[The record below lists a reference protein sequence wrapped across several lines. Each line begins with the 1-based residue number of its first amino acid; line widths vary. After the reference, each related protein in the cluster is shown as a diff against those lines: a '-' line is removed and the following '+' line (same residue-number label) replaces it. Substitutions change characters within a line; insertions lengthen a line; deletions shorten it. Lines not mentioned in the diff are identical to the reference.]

1 MKFRKLGYTDM
12 NLSRVGLGAWAIGGG
27 DWQYG
32 WGPQD
37 DAESIA
43 TIRRAIELGINWV
56 DTAAVYGL
64 GHSEE
69 IVGQAVKGMV
79 DKPYIATKCSLVWGD
94 DRVIYNSLKK
104 DSIRKEAEQSLRR
117 LQVDTIDLYQIHW
130 PNPEPD
136 IEEGW
141 GEIARLVQ
149 EGKIRYA
156 GVSNFNIEQL
166 HRIQPIHPV
175 ASLQPPYSMLRRGVE
190 DGLLQYCF
198 ENQIGV
204 VVYSPMQKGLLTGK
218 ITRQRVENF
227 PDDDNR
233 SRDRMFTE
241 PELSTNLQLVERLR
255 QLADGRGI
263 SVAQLAIAWVLRRP
277 EVTAAIVG
285 ARRPDQI
292 EETVGAGD
300 IELTTADLDAV
311 EELLDWR
318 KELIAQPDAFRVIC
332 EGGCAQPPFFVP
344 AAAARAAAP
353 ASRLLLRRALHPGLP
368 ELPRTARA
376 NKRA

>member
-1 MKFRKLGYTDM
+1 MKFRKLGFTDL

-43 TIRRAIELGINWV
+43 TIRRAIDLGVNWV

-69 IVGQAVKGMV
+69 MVGQAVKGMV
-79 DKPYIATKCSLVWGD
+79 NKPYIATKCSLVWGD

-166 HRIQPIHPV
+166 SRIQPIHPV

-190 DGLLQYCF
+190 DGLLQYCLQ
-198 ENQIGV
+198 NQIGV
-204 VVYSPMQKGLLTGK
+204 ITYSPMQKGLLTGK
-218 ITRQRVENF
+218 VTRQRVENF

-255 QLADGRGI
+255 QLADSRGI

-285 ARRPDQI
+285 ARRPNQI

-300 IELTTADLDAV
+300 IELASADLKTV

-318 KELIAQPDAFRVIC
+318 KELIAQA
-332 EGGCAQPPFFVP
+332 
-344 AAAARAAAP
+344 
-353 ASRLLLRRALHPGLP
+353 
-368 ELPRTARA
+368 
-376 NKRA
+376 